1 MEKDHLDSTNNP
13 KQMTDFEAENFVEE
27 GKEFIVFQSQFGL
40 YSSRDSEGNGLCSSI
55 DKAACVF
62 WSREALN
69 GYKNSYAVT
78 TNTKFQGQD
87 MLK

>member
-1 MEKDHLDSTNNP
+1 VKDHLDSTNNQ
-13 KQMTDFEAENFVEE
+13 KTMTEFEAENFVEE
-27 GKEFIVFQSQFGL
+27 GKEFIVFQSRFGL
-40 YSSRDSEGNGLCSSI
+40 YSSRDSEGNGLVSSI
-55 DKAACVF
+55 SKDHCVF

-78 TNTKFQGQD
+78 TNTRFQGED

>member
-1 MEKDHLDSTNNP
+1 MKVKAHLDLT
-13 KQMTDFEAENFVEE
+13 KKTMTDFEAENFTEE
-27 GKEFIVFQSQFGL
+27 GKEFIVYQSRFGL
-40 YSSRDSEGNGLCSSI
+40 YSSRDSEGNGLVSSI
-55 DKAACVF
+55 NKEDCVF

-78 TNTKFQGQD
+78 TNTRFQGQD